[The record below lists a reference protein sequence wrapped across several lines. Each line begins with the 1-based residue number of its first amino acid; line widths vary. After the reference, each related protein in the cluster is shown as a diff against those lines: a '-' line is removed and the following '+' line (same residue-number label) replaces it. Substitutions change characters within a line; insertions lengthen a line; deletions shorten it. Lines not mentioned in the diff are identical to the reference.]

1 MITIASDQQIRQ
13 VATDV
18 NVRMRHHAPAVQRV
32 ADILIHCVLSNPTLN
47 LEAMRNGQRFGYCY
61 KITTPSGRR
70 FYITYDHDNEVIF
83 IKDKMRNY
91 NVIHEFDNDD
101 PEMDIVAAIRRIMI

>member
-1 MITIASDQQIRQ
+1 MITIVSDQQIRQ
-13 VATDV
+13 VSTDV

-32 ADILIHCVLSNPTLN
+32 TDILKHCIFSNPALTV
-47 LEAMRNGQRFGYCY
+47 EAMMKGHRYGYCY
-61 KITTPSGRR
+61 KVITPSGRR

-91 NVIHEFDNDD
+91 IVLHTFENDD
-101 PEMDIVAAIRRIMI
+101 SEMDVVAAIRRVLI